1 MLSAYVKSVYNA
13 SKFCNDHYD
22 HRLELRMSEYFDLD
36 ITLIDEDPDQPRRKD
51 NVGFAEKSLNELA
64 DTIRERGVK
73 SPISVREA
81 GNGRYIINHGA
92 RRYRASIKAGKAT
105 IPAFID
111 NDYTKLDQVIENI
124 QRENLSPREI
134 ADYIGYRVSHGAK
147 KGDLAKELGKS
158 NAWISQHSSLLDL
171 PEPISNAMNKGKIS
185 DLTAIT
191 ELVKLYNKNADDIS
205 EWIAEADEISRAT
218 IQTMKEYIDSEKH
231 SEERDSEETH
241 EMSVPRERKKKPGP
255 VGPKAKIIVM
265 YQNKKCELRL
275 VRPKGT
281 GNAVILCKGESMEV
295 PISELSLDAVE

>member
-1 MLSAYVKSVYNA
+1 MSVDLNDFNKLGSLMASSGSGSSGESFRLSIS
-13 SKFCNDHYD
+13 
-22 HRLELRMSEYFDLD
+22 
-36 ITLIDEDPDQPRRKD
+36 LIDEDPNQPRTSG
-51 NVGFAEKSLNELA
+51 NPGFSEESINELA
-64 DTIRERGVK
+64 ETIRERGVK

-92 RRYRASIKAGKAT
+92 RRFRASKKAGRTT

-171 PEPISNAMNKGKIS
+171 PEPIAKAMNKGKIS

-191 ELVKLYNKNADDIS
+191 ELIKLHGKNAEAVTSWIEES
-205 EWIAEADEISRAT
+205 EEISRAT
-218 IQTMKEYIDSEKH
+218 IQTIKEFIDSEKQLPEDA
-231 SEERDSEETH
+231 EEEQQLSLPEK
-241 EMSVPRERKKKPGP
+241 RKKKPGP
-255 VGPKAKIIVM
+255 VGPKAKIYVM
-265 YQNKKCELRL
+265 YQGKKCELRL
-275 VRPKGT
+275 VRPKEN
-281 GNAVILCKGESMEV
+281 GNAVILCDSESIEV
-295 PISELSLDAVE
+295 PLNDLSLYSVE